1 MNLEY
6 NEIDHINALRH
17 LCALY
22 QDICIHSIYS
32 NYVLIDCGRLFFV
45 CYILKKQF
53 KKYIYVVTAFCLWRA
68 V

>member
-1 MNLEY
+1 MKLEY

-32 NYVLIDCGRLFFV
+32 NYVLIDCGRLFFLI
-45 CYILKKQF
+45 YSEEAIF
-53 KKYIYVVTAFCLWRA
+53 KNVYVVTAFCLWRA